1 MTIHI
6 PDSDKIEVVDSQRV
20 FNLMYEVL
28 MREDEI
34 DRGREHFWVLSL
46 SNDNC
51 VMLLELISLGSMGKT
66 IVEPL
71 EVFRLALQ
79 KKVAKVIL
87 IHNHPSGNLTPSE
100 EDLDITDRLIQ
111 VGKIVGCPV
120 IDHLI
125 ITEEDYT
132 SFVDSGIFA
141 RLEKST
147 KYALDLSGASEKR
160 GEQNKAEETA
170 IKMIKKQKLDL
181 IDIKEYTGLS
191 IKQLEK
197 IKNELSDQKIK

>member
-6 PDSDKIEVVDSQRV
+6 PESHKIEVINAQRV

-28 MREDEI
+28 MREEDI

-46 SNDNC
+46 SNDNR

-71 EVFRLALQ
+71 EVFRFALQ

-111 VGKIVGCPV
+111 VGKILNCPV

-125 ITEEDYT
+125 ITVEDYT
-132 SFVDSGIFA
+132 SFADTGLLA
-141 RLEKST
+141 KLELSK
-147 KYALDLSGASEKR
+147 KYTLDLNGVNEKR
-160 GEQNKAEETA
+160 GEKNKAEEMA
-170 IKMIKKQKLDL
+170 VKMIKKQKLDL
-181 IDIKEYTGLS
+181 IDIKEYTGLTM
-191 IKQLEK
+191 KQLEK
-197 IKNELSDQKIK
+197 LKKELSNQKIM

>member
-1 MTIHI
+1 MTIQI
-6 PDSDKIEVVDSQRV
+6 PEAGNLEVVNSQRV

-28 MREDEI
+28 MREEDI

-46 SNDNC
+46 SNDNH

-71 EVFRLALQ
+71 EVFRFALQ

-87 IHNHPSGNLTPSE
+87 IHNHPSGNLNPSE

-111 VGKIVGCPV
+111 VGKILNCPV

-125 ITEEDYT
+125 ITVEDYT
-132 SFVDSGIFA
+132 SLADTGVFA
-141 RLEKST
+141 RLQKST
-147 KYALDLSGASEKR
+147 KYSLDLSNVNEKR
-160 GEQNKAEETA
+160 GEQNKAEEMA

-197 IKNELSDQKIK
+197 IKNELSVQKIN